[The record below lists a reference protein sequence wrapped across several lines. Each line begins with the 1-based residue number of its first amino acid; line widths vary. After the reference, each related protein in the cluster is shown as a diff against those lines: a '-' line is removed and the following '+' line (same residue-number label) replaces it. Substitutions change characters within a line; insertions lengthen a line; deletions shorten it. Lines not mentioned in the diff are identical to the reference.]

1 MWLGSVTL
9 LETMTQFDASV
20 IIPTFN
26 RCASLLRTLESIAR
40 QDVDKWSFEVI
51 VVDDGSIDETS
62 NICQQPFPYNL
73 RYLRQENQGSAKA
86 RNAGAESAVGNI
98 LIFLDD
104 DMIAEPGYMSGLL
117 EEHRMYPHIV
127 AMGIERPCL
136 IEPASFYTHIVV
148 AERERHVLTRQQGV
162 FVNFTACVT
171 NNLSVERED
180 FIMVG
185 AMQDT
190 AGDGPTWWGDVDF
203 GYRAFKKGMQFRRSG
218 RAVCRHCD
226 YSIADFATSLV
237 RAEKAS
243 YLVHHLICK
252 YPDISCYL
260 PMFQDKSPID
270 WRADGPA
277 MIARKMTRKAAST
290 GPAVIGL
297 EAVVHQLEQFY
308 PKPAVLRPLY
318 RWITGAYIYRGYR
331 RGLRELNDRKIPDP
345 LTATKTED

>member
-1 MWLGSVTL
+1 
-9 LETMTQFDASV
+9 MTQFDASI
-20 IIPTFN
+20 IIPTYN
-26 RCASLLRTLESIAR
+26 RSASLQRTLESLAC
-40 QDVDKWSFEVI
+40 QDADQWSFEVI
-51 VVDDGSIDETS
+51 VVDDGSTDETS
-62 NICQQPFPYNL
+62 NICQQPYPFYL

-86 RNAGAESAVGNI
+86 RNAGAELAVGNI

-104 DMIAEPGYMSGLL
+104 DMIAEPGYLSGLL

-136 IEPASFYTHIVV
+136 IEPASIYTHIVV
-148 AERERHVLTRQQGV
+148 AERERHVLTRQQGA

-180 FIMVG
+180 FFMVG

-260 PMFQDKSPID
+260 PMFHDKLPID
-270 WRADGPA
+270 WRADGP
-277 MIARKMTRKAAST
+277 MMITRKIARKMAST
-290 GPAVIGL
+290 SPVVAGM
-297 EAVVHQLEQFY
+297 EAVVRQLEQFY
-308 PKPAVLRPLY
+308 PEPAILRPLY
-318 RWITGAYIYRGYR
+318 RWITGACIYRGYR
-331 RGLRELNDRKIPDP
+331 RGLKDIKGYPSPGLPSP
-345 LTATKTED
+345 TKNT